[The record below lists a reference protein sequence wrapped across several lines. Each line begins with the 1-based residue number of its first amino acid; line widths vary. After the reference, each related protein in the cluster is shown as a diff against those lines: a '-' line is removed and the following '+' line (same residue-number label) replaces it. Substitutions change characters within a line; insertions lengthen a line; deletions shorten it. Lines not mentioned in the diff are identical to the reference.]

1 MKQPCGLEGVSQILA
16 NQIEPVLEQPERLQ
30 QFTNYLSSKLC
41 VNQADCLPAS
51 SSAQPS
57 FVEVPN
63 SVDYYIRILDPNGK
77 VISLVG
83 VQLDPAPTR
92 DAEWQTLIDRQG
104 NRYRQ
109 ISSRLHNRDQ
119 PWGYVQV
126 GRSLN
131 DLDQNLAALRWTL
144 LLGCPIAMLFVAW
157 SSWWLAGLAMQ
168 PVHQSYQRMQQFTAD
183 AAHEFR
189 TPLAAIQATIESTI
203 RLQRRTNSAS
213 ETNEGVLAVIQR
225 QTLRLSQLVKDL
237 LLLSQIEESKQIEQ
251 VPCCLNDLI
260 SDLVEELAPLAVQ
273 SEITLNMQINLQQPV
288 YVLGTEEQLYRLVS
302 NLIMNAIQAT
312 AKGGRVAVLLNR
324 DDHHAMIQVQDTGV
338 GIAPADQARIF
349 DRFYRLEPDRSRRT
363 GGSGLGLSIAQAIAQ
378 AHHGSIQVRSEL
390 GKGSTFT
397 VRLPLM

>member
-1 MKQPCGLEGVSQILA
+1 M
-16 NQIEPVLEQPERLQ
+16 
-30 QFTNYLSSKLC
+30 
-41 VNQADCLPAS
+41 
-51 SSAQPS
+51 
-57 FVEVPN
+57 
-63 SVDYYIRILDPNGK
+63 
-77 VISLVG
+77 G
-83 VQLDPAPTR
+83 VQLDPAP
-92 DAEWQTLIDRQG
+92 AGNVQWQTLINSQG
-104 NRYRQ
+104 VRYRQ
-109 ISSRLHNRDQ
+109 ISARLDNRDR

-144 LLGCPIAMLFVAW
+144 LLGCPIAMLLVAW

-189 TPLAAIQATIESTI
+189 TPLAAIQATIESTM
-203 RLQRRTNSAS
+203 RLQRRANFAS
-213 ETNEGVLAVIQR
+213 TTNEGVLAIIQR

-237 LLLSQIEESKQIEQ
+237 LLLSQIEEFKQVEQ
-251 VPCCLNDLI
+251 VSCCLNDLI
-260 SDLVEELAPLAVQ
+260 ADLVEELAPLAIQ
-273 SEITLNMQINLQQPV
+273 SGISLNMKINLQQPA
-288 YVLGTEEQLYRLVS
+288 YVLGNQEQLYRLVS

-312 AKGGRVAVLLNR
+312 AEGGRVAVSLNR
-324 DDHHAMIQVQDTGV
+324 DDRHAMIQIQDTGV

-378 AHHGSIQVRSEL
+378 AHRGSIHVRSEL

-397 VRLPLM
+397 IRLPLM